1 MERAPPRER
10 APPKERFAMPMW
22 LTGAPDP
29 SDLPMPSFWTAVQL
43 YTTKP
48 EDRTA
53 GPPTP
58 AADIASK
65 LSKPPKFSVTS

>member
-1 MERAPPRER
+1 MQQPTPV
-10 APPKERFAMPMW
+10 ERFAMPLW

-29 SDLPMPSFWTAVQL
+29 SELPMPAFWTAVQP

-65 LSKPPKFSVTS
+65 LSRPPKFSVTS